1 MKSGKMGNYIN
12 LQYVLIIIAVFFVSL
27 FISIL
32 PPAEI
37 LNYSIRDLYMQ
48 IRGPQ
53 DVSESPIIIVE
64 MSNET
69 DYEIPEKYP
78 WPVDVY
84 ARLIHNLNR
93 AGVKAIGIDVMFDQ
107 RDMYDLRND
116 SLFAAAVAEHGNVI
130 LISSL
135 SNEASITRGG
145 YGTENIRRV
154 MPNAVLREASPNPF
168 GLVDMMTDRDGTI
181 RSYLIGSRYGGEIHH
196 SLGMEVLR
204 VYSEDESFKIEDSS
218 THYTYGPYQIL
229 KNRQNRVLINYY
241 GGPRTFSY
249 IDFYQ
254 VIDDENYDTT
264 TELEAFEVNNFDDPD
279 YGLLDQGVFKDKIV
293 LVGATMPEL
302 QDFHGV
308 PIRDGFTGD
317 RMAGVEVHAHALQT
331 ILDGNHL
338 VESGRLFTLG
348 VLILF
353 IVIMLWLTRKL
364 SPLGGLLAMT
374 GMILIW
380 LWGGYQLFIKMNLI
394 VFTVLPM
401 MGILLSYISTTV
413 HQYLLEEKEKRRIKS
428 MFSSYVSPELVDQ
441 MVSSDDAFQLGGEEK
456 NLTVFFSDIQNFS
469 TLSEKVTPTVLISL
483 MNEYL
488 DGMSDIIINVGG
500 TLDKYI
506 GDAIMAFFGAPVA
519 QQNHAERAC
528 HAAVKMQKSIA
539 DLRQKWANED
549 AGLPIEVVG
558 IQNRIGINSGEMVVG
573 NMGSSKRFNYTVL
586 GDNVNVAA
594 RCEAACK
601 ELGVYTMVTETTK
614 RLAEESTDVFCF
626 RPLGVLRVKGR
637 NEPVIINELVGYKE
651 DLNKERELALEIFE
665 QGLELYNERKWID
678 AEEMFRK
685 SLQLENMESSTDDV
699 LTDGDTKKI
708 SAKKLI
714 GKAGKLISR
723 VRAKGADSAAILET
737 LKWIQTD
744 DELAADLYHPA
755 AVYIRRC
762 EVFLKNPP
770 EDSWDGVFDQVKK

>member
-1 MKSGKMGNYIN
+1 MKSGKKGKNLN
-12 LQYVLIIIAVFFVSL
+12 LQYALIIAAVFIVSL

-32 PPAEI
+32 PPAEV

-48 IRGPQ
+48 MRGPQ
-53 DVSESPIIIVE
+53 DVSDSPIIIVE

-69 DYEIPEKYP
+69 DFEIPEKYP

-84 ARLIHNLNR
+84 ARLINNLNR

-107 RDMYDLRND
+107 RDMYDPVND
-116 SLFAAAVAEHGNVI
+116 SLFAAALAEHGNVV

-135 SNEASITRGG
+135 SNEALITRGG

-154 MPNAVLREASPNPF
+154 MPNPVLRDASPNPF
-168 GLVDMMTDRDGTI
+168 GLVDLMTDRDGTI
-181 RSYLIGSRYGGEIHH
+181 RSYLIGSRYGGEMHH

-204 VYSEDESFKIEDSS
+204 IYSDESSFEIEDSS
-218 THYTYGPYQIL
+218 THYKFGPYNIL

-254 VIDDENYDTT
+254 VIDDETYDTT
-264 TELEAFEVNNFDDPD
+264 TELEAFEVNHFDDPD
-279 YGLLDQGVFKDKIV
+279 YGLLGQGIFKDKIV

-308 PIRDGFTGD
+308 PIRDGFTGE
-317 RMAGVEVHAHALQT
+317 RMAGVEVHAHAVQT
-331 ILDGNHL
+331 ILDGNYL
-338 VESGRLFTLG
+338 IESSRMFTFVVLFSFI
-348 VLILF
+348 LI
-353 IVIMLWLTRKL
+353 MMWLTKKL
-364 SPLGGLLAMT
+364 PALGGLAAMI
-374 GMILIW
+374 GMIFLW
-380 LWGGYQLFIKMNLI
+380 LWGSYQLFLKMNLI

-401 MGILLSYISTTV
+401 MGILFSYISTTV

-428 MFSSYVSPELVDQ
+428 MFSSYVSPELVEQ

-469 TLSEKVTPTVLISL
+469 SLSEKVTPTVLISL

-488 DGMSDIIINVGG
+488 DGMSEIIINVGG

-519 QQNHAERAC
+519 QHNHAERAC
-528 HAAVKMQKSIA
+528 HAAVKMQKAISG
-539 DLRQKWANED
+539 LRQRWAND
-549 AGLPIEVVG
+549 NSDLPEEVLG
-558 IQNRIGINSGEMVVG
+558 IQNRIGINSGDMVVG

-601 ELGVYTMVTETTK
+601 ELGVYTMVTETTRK
-614 RLAEESTDVFCF
+614 LAEESTDVFQF
-626 RPLGVLRVKGR
+626 RSLGTLRVKGR
-637 NEPVIINELVGYKE
+637 NEPVIIHELVGYKQ
-651 DLNKERELALEIFE
+651 DLNKERELALQLFE
-665 QGLELYNERKWID
+665 KGLELYNARKWVD

-685 SLQLENMESSTDDV
+685 SLQLEIMDNNETSEES
-699 LTDGDTKKI
+699 GKKF

-714 GKAGKLISR
+714 GKAGKLIPR
-723 VRAKGADSAAILET
+723 VRARGTDGAAIMET
-737 LKWIQTD
+737 IKWIQTD
-744 DELAADLYHPA
+744 DDIAEDLYHPA
-755 AVYIRRC
+755 AVYIKRC
-762 EVFLKNPP
+762 EAFLKNPP
-770 EDSWDGVFDQVKK
+770 AENWDGVFDQVKK